1 MPVTNITNLNRGRN
15 FEYSRELVRDHLLES
30 YYLIEKLNKL
40 NKDNKDINIDFVIN
54 THKKFIIKSKIAGK
68 NKNKTLLLLQQ
79 YQKTNNKSMAMMV
92 LTNSLN
98 NAGCFST

>member
-1 MPVTNITNLNRGRN
+1 MIP
-15 FEYSRELVRDHLLES
+15 LVKSTFFKETETKQRLVD
-30 YYLIEKLNKL
+30 
-40 NKDNKDINIDFVIN
+40 
-54 THKKFIIKSKIAGK
+54 FIIKSKIAGK